1 MPINMKN
8 LKEWVTIISEISKD
22 IKNMNA
28 GLEPLGHQ
36 DLKVTTTTLKSIG
49 IEHLNVDPNLYG
61 HQTNH

>member
-1 MPINMKN
+1 MKN

-36 DLKVTTTTLKSIG
+36 DLKITTTTLKSIG
-49 IEHLNVDPNLYG
+49 IEHLNVDPKLYG